1 MCRDAEPGDG
11 RDHRVDPGVKPV
23 PLPDGLSPLETA
35 LIQALQVMHSDV
47 VASTA
52 QLSGELRAFRL
63 QFLGALVAMVLFL
76 IGIVASL
83 KGVDPRIAAEA
94 VQVIAPVAAP
104 PAAGDGSGIP

>member
-1 MCRDAEPGDG
+1 M
-11 RDHRVDPGVKPV
+11 KPV

-35 LIQALQVMHSDV
+35 LIQALQMMHADV
-47 VASTA
+47 VSSTA

-94 VQVIAPVAAP
+94 VQAVAPISVN
-104 PAAGDGSGIP
+104 GTGSP